1 MRGKLRILLV
11 EDNEADAWL
20 TTETLEESA
29 FDVSSTVVTD
39 GAAALAYLRREAP
52 YQDAEAP
59 DLVLLDLN
67 LPKLDG
73 RQVLAAVNA
82 DATLRRIPV
91 LVLTSSDSGEDI
103 RSSYALGANSYIVK
117 PVGLDRFQAMIRG
130 LEEFWFHI
138 ARLPR
143 CPTI

>member
-1 MRGKLRILLV
+1 MTGSVRILLV

-20 TTETLEESA
+20 TTEALEASA
-29 FDVSSTVVTD
+29 FDVSSAVVTD

-52 YQDAEAP
+52 YQDVQPP

-82 DATLRRIPV
+82 DATLRGIPF
-91 LVLTSSDSGEDI
+91 LILTSSDAGEDVQ
-103 RSSYALGANSYIVK
+103 SSYALGANSYIVK
-117 PVGLDRFQAMIRG
+117 PVGLDHFQTMMRG
-130 LEEFWFHI
+130 LEEFWFRI

-143 CPTI
+143 CPAM